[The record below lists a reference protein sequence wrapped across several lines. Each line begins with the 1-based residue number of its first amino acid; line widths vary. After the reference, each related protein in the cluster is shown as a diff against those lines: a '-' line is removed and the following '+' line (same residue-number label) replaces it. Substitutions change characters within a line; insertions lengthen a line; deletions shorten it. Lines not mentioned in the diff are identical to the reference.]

1 MKDILHKIAHVLIPL
16 VLFAIVV
23 LYAYITKRP
32 DIVLLF
38 VLLFFAM
45 LYMNKAPLRVLVA
58 TLIIF
63 AGLGLVFFIKGI
75 PKKISSSHLHLTSSS
90 FQDKTAIPALYTCKG
105 DNISPELNWSVTSP
119 IPVESYVLVVDDPDA
134 QKVIGKTFV
143 HWIAVFPGTVT
154 HIPEGTSGKLTTVD
168 RKAFEL
174 PNHYKKTVYQGP
186 CPPAGSGKHVYRF
199 TLFATTK
206 PLHHLTEHFLQAPC
220 TAESCRQTLGDN
232 IIAETILTGH
242 ASA

>member
-16 VLFAIVV
+16 VLFSIVV

-63 AGLGLVFFIKGI
+63 AGLSLVFFIKGTS
-75 PKKISSSHLHLTSSS
+75 KKMQPHLFLKSLS
-90 FQDKTAIPALYTCKG
+90 FQDTAAIPAAYTCQGK
-105 DNISPELNWSVTSP
+105 NISPELSWSMTP
-119 IPVESYVLVVDDPDA
+119 PEPVASYVLVVDDPDA
-134 QKVIGKTFV
+134 QRVIGKTFV
-143 HWIAVFPGTVT
+143 HWVAVFPGTVT
-154 HIPEGTSGKLTTVD
+154 HVPEGTSGNLANVD
-168 RKAFEL
+168 SKAFEL
-174 PNHYKKTVYQGP
+174 PNDYKKAVYQGP
-186 CPPAGSGKHVYRF
+186 CPPAGSGKHLYRF

-206 PLHHLTEHFLQAPC
+206 PLSDLTGQFLQAPC
-220 TAESCRQTLGDN
+220 TAESCRQTLGRS
-232 IIAETILTGH
+232 IIAETVLTGH
-242 ASA
+242 SGA